1 VTGPASTG
9 EVAVSEILFQS
20 LKDYKMNE
28 FAMETGFSSPG
39 KSVVG
44 DRPLPITPRSRAK
57 KKASRIT
64 RDALAK
70 EEFQNARCSANCR
83 KRGLPIVCWMTPRLP
98 SGGIVGGPT

>member
-44 DRPLPITPRSRAK
+44 EHAAIAK
-57 KKASRIT
+57 AGAWTK
-64 RDALAK
+64 L
-70 EEFQNARCSANCR
+70 
-83 KRGLPIVCWMTPRLP
+83 
-98 SGGIVGGPT
+98 